1 MPSIWRIYSGDDG
14 QSHIERVDLPMQS
27 FVDTEGA
34 HGDGTPM
41 QKAQGITFRNAPVG
55 YELSWHCAPRRQY
68 SITLAGECEIEVGS
82 GATVR
87 VGPGDVLLADDLTG
101 QGHVTRVVGEQA
113 RFFAVVPLDD
123 DAG

>member
-1 MPSIWRIYSGDDG
+1 MPSIWRIYSGADG
-14 QSHIERVDLPMQS
+14 QSHIEQMKLPMQP

-34 HGDGTPM
+34 HGEGTPLERT
-41 QKAQGITFRNAPVG
+41 QSITFRCAPVG

-68 SITLAGECEIEVGS
+68 SITLSGECEIEVGS

-101 QGHVTRVVGEQA
+101 QGHVTRVVGEQQ
-113 RFFAVVPLDD
+113 RFFAVVPL
-123 DAG
+123 AEEAR